1 MKKMI
6 IGCCLFLSG
15 VILICVSSAK
25 NEILEAMQYVT
36 VVSRGIDFPFGCA
49 LMAAGLTFMAYGYR
63 EK

>member
-6 IGCCLFLSG
+6 IGCCVFLSG
-15 VILICVSSAK
+15 VMVLCVSSAK
-25 NEILEAMQYVT
+25 LEILEAMTNVT
-36 VVSRGIDFPFGCA
+36 VVSRGIDFPFACA

>member
-15 VILICVSSAK
+15 VTVLCVSSAK
-25 NEILEAMQYVT
+25 LEILEAMTNVT
-36 VVSRGIDFPFGCA
+36 VVSRGIDTPFACA
-49 LMAAGLTFMAYGYR
+49 LMAAGITFMAYGFR